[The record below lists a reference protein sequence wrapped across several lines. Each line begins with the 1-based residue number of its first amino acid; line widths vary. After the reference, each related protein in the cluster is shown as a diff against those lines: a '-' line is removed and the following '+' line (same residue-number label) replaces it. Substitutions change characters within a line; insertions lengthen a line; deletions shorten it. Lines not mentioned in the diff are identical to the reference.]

1 MDAQRRELRDGAVVT
16 DGPAIVWVG
25 VTADLPP
32 ALREA
37 AHEVID
43 ARGRIV
49 LPGFVNT
56 HHHFYQTLT
65 RVIPAAQ
72 DAVLFDW
79 LKTLYPIWA
88 ELTPEAVFVSTQ
100 LALTE
105 LCLLYTSDAADER
118 SSVDLGGRRIIKK
131 KTIKQIARY

>member
-1 MDAQRRELRDGAVVT
+1 MNPSAPQPSASQPSAPLATSATTSFCIEHADLVVTMDAQRRELRDGAVVT

-72 DAVLFDW
+72 DA
-79 LKTLYPIWA
+79 
-88 ELTPEAVFVSTQ
+88 
-100 LALTE
+100 
-105 LCLLYTSDAADER
+105 
-118 SSVDLGGRRIIKK
+118 GRF
-131 KTIKQIARY
+131 